1 MQKMLSPPPKP
12 QTRKSMAFH
21 ALAFSPWHYDRMIQI
36 SIDGSDLKSPD
47 FKVKPTSSLPA
58 WQHTLEG
65 VTENQNA

>member
-1 MQKMLSPPPKP
+1 
-12 QTRKSMAFH
+12 MAFH
-21 ALAFSPWHYDRMIQI
+21 ALAFSPWYYDRMIQI